1 MKKILIALVLAGGV
15 GAIAYASLSNN
26 NSKKQAIEK
35 KTEKDENKKECKKT
49 CLFS

>member
-1 MKKILIALVLAGGV
+1 MKKIVIALVLASGV

-26 NSKKQAIEK
+26 NSSKQAIEK
-35 KTEKDENKKECKKT
+35 KTEKKEKKKECKRT